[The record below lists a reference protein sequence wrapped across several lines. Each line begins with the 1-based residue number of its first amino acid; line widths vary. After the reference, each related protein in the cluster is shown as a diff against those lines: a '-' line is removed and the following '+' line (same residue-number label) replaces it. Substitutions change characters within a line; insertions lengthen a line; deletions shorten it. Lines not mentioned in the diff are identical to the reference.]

1 MTFGEG
7 FLVNPDLF
15 PGRRS
20 GEPWGDR
27 SLALDIP
34 GGPYTFSG
42 LSLDQ
47 EAGVRE
53 RFGDLCRTK
62 IGPTEGEVE
71 TRVFTAPPGDFRELD
86 VRGWEYTL
94 DLDHGP
100 EAVRFAGLRLMARLD
115 LAPLPAG
122 GLWTPE
128 AAGDRFAP
136 ALENFLRALA
146 AYRLLERDGAV
157 LHAAAVVAG
166 EAAFLFLGPSG
177 AGKTTV
183 SRLCLERGGTVLSD
197 DLNAVVVPEG
207 GPEGGPVRVEKLP
220 FTGDLGEAGGG
231 PASHRLTALLR
242 LVQGTEDR
250 LTPISPARALAALL
264 AAAPYVNRDPWRR
277 ERLMATLERMA
288 RGVPAYDLTFS
299 LGGGLWDI
307 LKPLRQ

>member
-1 MTFGEG
+1 MTFAEG

-42 LSLDQ
+42 LTLAQ
-47 EAGVRE
+47 EEGVRC
-53 RFGDLCRTK
+53 RFGDLCR
-62 IGPTEGEVE
+62 PAAEGDVH
-71 TRVFTAPPGDFRELD
+71 TRVFAAPREDFRELD

-94 DLDHGP
+94 DMDHGP
-100 EAVRFAGLRLMARLD
+100 AGVRFAGLRLMARLELEPA
-115 LAPLPAG
+115 LAGA
-122 GLWTPE
+122 LWTSE
-128 AAGDRFAP
+128 VAGDLFAP
-136 ALENFLRALA
+136 ALENFLRALTS
-146 AYRLLERDGAV
+146 YRLLERDGAV
-157 LHAAAVVAG
+157 LHAAGVVDG

-183 SRLCLERGGTVLSD
+183 SRLCRERGGTVLSD
-197 DLNAVVVPEG
+197 DLNAVAVPSG
-207 GPEGGPVRVEKLP
+207 SSARVEKLP
-220 FTGDLGEAGGG
+220 FTGDLGEAGAG

-250 LTPISPARALAALL
+250 LAPISPARALAALV

-277 ERLMATLERMA
+277 DRLMATLERLA
-288 RGVPAYDLTFS
+288 RAVPAYDLTFS
-299 LGGGLWDI
+299 LGGGFWDI
-307 LKPLRQ
+307 LKPLRP